1 MLVSDMKQTIC
12 VTITK
17 IFKNTFLAELRSEE
31 VLLIKNDHTNEL
43 EVGDIIQ
50 TEVYEKNNRL
60 TSTNTNNS
68 QKRIFEPFS
77 VTQVGAD
84 FIDSDVEKL
93 NQLIEEIKNDISNK
107 KRSRAF
113 GDAIRLLNSNKDLSY
128 LFEEVSIEYRT
139 YLIKADFEK
148 ITSLL
153 NDQEVDQTL
162 KAKQIVDELMLK
174 KGRFRGV
181 YPLLQEL
188 YKFSNEVN
196 ARSKIEDKQTYTAD
210 RKKTRFLA
218 LANASHCAGQIT
230 TFKDRDVEIVTIGR
244 TFRLDSTNKAVP
256 EFLRNKWL
264 GRDVCWIYFK
274 ELDGKLSP
282 EDLKR
287 HEDRVK
293 HYYERNT
300 SNPKRQPEL
309 IVEPKAISQSQ
320 IRNHIWASKAFI
332 SYVEIIKDKGIKPRH
347 RVELIDEI
355 KKSDVICDNRNMIAE
370 GGSWVAMN
378 KQYVWYITY
387 QISSLA
393 FDNNIRI
400 YNQPAQCWRMMI
412 IDAPESMVDE
422 LREIHEILFNH

>member
-1 MLVSDMKQTIC
+1 MKQTIC
-12 VTITK
+12 VTIK
-17 IFKNTFLAELRSEE
+17 NIFKNTFLAELRSEE
-31 VLLIKNDHTNEL
+31 VLLIKNDHTKGL
-43 EVGDIIQ
+43 KVGDTIQ
-50 TEVYEKNNRL
+50 AEVYEKNNRIN
-60 TSTNTNNS
+60 STNCNNI
-68 QKRIFEPFS
+68 QKKIFEPFL
-77 VTQVGAD
+77 VTQIGSDLLV
-84 FIDSDVEKL
+84 SDVEKL
-93 NQLIEEIKNDISNK
+93 NKLIKEIKNDITNK

-113 GDAIRLLNSNKDLSY
+113 RDAIRLLNSNKDLSY

-148 ITSLL
+148 ITNLL
-153 NDQEVDQTL
+153 NDQEEDQTL
-162 KAKQIVDELMLK
+162 QAKQIVDELISK
-174 KGRFRGV
+174 KGRFRGL
-181 YPLLQEL
+181 YPLLKEL

-196 ARSKIEDKQTYTAD
+196 ARSKIENKHTYTAD
-210 RKKTRFLA
+210 RKKSRFLS
-218 LANASHCAGQIT
+218 LANTSHCTGQIT
-230 TFKDRDVEIVTIGR
+230 TFKDRDVEIVTVGR
-244 TFRLDSTNKAVP
+244 TFKLDSTNKAVP
-256 EFLRNKWL
+256 EFLRIKWL
-264 GRDVCWIYFK
+264 DRDVCWIYFK

-287 HEDRVK
+287 NEDRVK
-293 HYYERNT
+293 NYYERNT
-300 SNPKRQPEL
+300 SNPKRQPEV
-309 IVEPKAISQSQ
+309 IAQPKAISHSQ

-355 KKSDVICDNRNMIAE
+355 KKADVICDNRKMIAE

-378 KQYVWYITY
+378 KQYIWYITY

-412 IDAPESMVDE
+412 IDAPEPMIDE